1 MFPHFYCMLTTC
13 IAAIMSC
20 EGGKEKKSRNF
31 ACSLFVWDVWEDKAP
46 RISISIVSRIL
57 SSDTVTHLD
66 VVVHLAV
73 HQPLPILMFVTL
85 LTVDGKC
92 ESKDG
97 SFSFVNNWY
106 PYCVIAQILHEADLR
121 RLEARLSWC

>member
-1 MFPHFYCMLTTC
+1 MLTTC

-85 LTVDGKC
+85 LTVDGEWNPKTTALTLLTIGTLTL
-92 ESKDG
+92 SLHKFFMKQTDG
-97 SFSFVNNWY
+97 
-106 PYCVIAQILHEADLR
+106 AL
-121 RLEARLSWC
+121 